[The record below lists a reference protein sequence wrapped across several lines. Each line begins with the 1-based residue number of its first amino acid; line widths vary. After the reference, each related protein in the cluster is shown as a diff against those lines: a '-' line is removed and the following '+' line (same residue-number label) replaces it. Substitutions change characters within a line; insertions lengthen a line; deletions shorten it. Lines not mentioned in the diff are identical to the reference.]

1 MNCKEVREHLLDLAQ
16 PTAALNSAAEEH
28 VRGCAACAAELDSLR
43 STMAL
48 LDEWKAPE
56 VSPYFDQRLQG
67 RIREIEAEPQGWL
80 AWLRRPALA
89 LVAVAL
95 IAVGVALFR
104 TGPTAGPDIASGK
117 PPVVDGVVPNGASAV
132 ADLKALDQNEDLY
145 ANFELLDE
153 SAQQDVTQ

>member
-16 PTAALNSAAEEH
+16 PAATPKTAVEEH
-28 VRGCAACAAELDSLR
+28 LRGCSACAAELDSLR

-56 VSPYFDQRLQG
+56 VSPYFDQRLQA
-67 RIREIEAEPQGWL
+67 RIRETEAEPQGWL

-89 LVAVAL
+89 AVAVAL
-95 IAVGVALFR
+95 VGVGVVLIG
-104 TGPTAGPDIASGK
+104 TGPKTT
-117 PPVVDGVVPNGASAV
+117 PPTPATPIMQIVPNGVSAV
-132 ADLKALDQNEDLY
+132 ADLKALDQNEELY

-153 SAQQDVTQ
+153 PVEQDVTQ